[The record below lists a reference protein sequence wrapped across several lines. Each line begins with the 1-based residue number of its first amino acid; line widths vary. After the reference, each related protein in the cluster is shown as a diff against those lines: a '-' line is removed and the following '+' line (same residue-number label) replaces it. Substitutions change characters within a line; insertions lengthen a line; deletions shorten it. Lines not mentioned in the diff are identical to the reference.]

1 MTILGIIAV
10 AVAVFAAFGVNL
22 VEAKNS
28 PTLAVIC
35 AFSIAVGFSALEAFP
50 QKIEDVFLSLFVNA
64 LITLA
69 VAAVMIVAAGVTL
82 KLLQE

>member
-1 MTILGIIAV
+1 MVVLGIIAV

-28 PTLAVIC
+28 PTPAVIC
-35 AFSIAVGFSALEAFP
+35 AFSITVGFSALEAFP
-50 QKIEDVFLSLFVNA
+50 QKVEGFLSLFVNA

>member
-22 VEAKNS
+22 EEAKNS

-50 QKIEDVFLSLFVNA
+50 QVEGFLSLFVNA

-69 VAAVMIVAAGVTL
+69 VAAIMIVAAGVIL